1 MLWVDILLMVV
12 SGYAA
17 FELIKF
23 AQGRGRLKFLGLTV
37 AAFIFTFMQATAV
50 IGGFYATSAVTTVV
64 GFILEWGHLICLAFI
79 LSALAVFVRESKPVF
94 AQFPLI
100 YTALPLFIIISY
112 FFVYDSIVL
121 KKWMFFLY
129 QGGALLV
136 SLMMYGLYSYRSRT
150 YLIILAGIGLFLL
163 CYILFWSFSAEA
175 RESLSWLWKLL
186 LAGGIA
192 TTILGYKYAHKKDE
206 HVE

>member
-1 MLWVDILLMVV
+1 MLWVDILLMLA

-23 AQGRGRLKFLGLTV
+23 AEGRGRLKFLGLTI

-50 IGGFYATSAVTTVV
+50 IGGLFATSAVTTVV
-64 GFILEWGHLICLAFI
+64 GFIIEWGHLICLAFI

-94 AQFPLI
+94 AQFPLV
-100 YTALPLFIIISY
+100 YTTLPLFIIISY

-121 KKWMFFLY
+121 KKWLFFLY
-129 QGGALLV
+129 QGGALMI

-150 YLIILAGIGLFLL
+150 YVVILAGIGLFFLAF
-163 CYILFWSFSAEA
+163 ILFWSFSAET
-175 RESLSWLWKLL
+175 RESLSWLWKLVL
-186 LAGGIA
+186 GGGIV
-192 TTILGYKYAHKKDE
+192 TTILGYKYAHKN
-206 HVE
+206 

>member
-1 MLWVDILLMVV
+1 MLWFDILLMLT

-23 AQGRGRLKFLGLTV
+23 AQGRGRLKFLGLTI
-37 AAFIFTFMQATAV
+37 AAFIFTFMEATAV
-50 IGGFYATSAVTTVV
+50 IGGFFATSAVTAVV
-64 GFILEWGHLICLAFI
+64 DFIVEWGHLICLAFI
-79 LSALAVFVRESKPVF
+79 LSALAIFIRESKPVF

-129 QGGALLV
+129 QGGALMV

-150 YLIILAGIGLFLL
+150 YVIILAGIGLFFLA
-163 CYILFWSFSAEA
+163 YILFWSFSAEA
-175 RESLSWLWKLL
+175 RESLSWLWKLV
-186 LAGGIA
+186 LAGGIV
-192 TTILGYKYAHKKDE
+192 TTVLGYKYAHNN
-206 HVE
+206 